1 MVAAL
6 ILILVVGVVD
16 SVSDV
21 DVVMDVLVV
30 VVKVR
35 LSVTVAP
42 LCVGSVAV
50 VEILGVNEVVIV
62 ADRGDG
68 VGPVVD

>member
-1 MVAAL
+1 LVAAL